1 MTLKTLSPM
10 HVIPTEKFKTIR
22 IQMRF
27 FEPLDESTVS
37 ARALM
42 LSMLQAKTG
51 DFPSRRMFQNHLE
64 SLYDAQLYTK
74 ASKLGNTHVG
84 EIGVRFIHPDYTD
97 QPKEYL
103 AEVLGTLK
111 NTVLNPDFDANL
123 LSEEKRFLKA
133 YFASEYANKDVYA
146 AKRYQEHLFRDH
158 PYRVNAN
165 GRPEGVDPVRL
176 EAIQTAY
183 KTLLE
188 NPVFITVVGDVDD
201 SMAAIMQESFEF
213 ANQGLP
219 KSMLVRHGMRSKESV
234 YETMNLSQD
243 RLFMTLKSDV
253 YYPDPDVYAMRVL
266 DTLLGGGSDS
276 LLFDSIRE
284 THGLAYQVHSNYQ
297 PFTGLI
303 TIMAGVNH
311 VNVEKAKDIIKDTLK
326 TLQEG
331 AFSDDALAIAKQ
343 SLKQSIKRSFD
354 LQSALATKALL
365 HEAFNTPMDKDDVL
379 GQLERVQKDD
389 VVRVANTLQFVF
401 TYVLGGNSDA

>member
-1 MTLKTLSPM
+1 MTLKTLSPL
-10 HVIPTEKFKTIR
+10 HVIPTGKFKTIR

-27 FEPLDESTVS
+27 FEPLDVDTVS

-42 LSMLQAKTG
+42 LSMLQAKTA

-64 SLYDAQLYTK
+64 SLYDTRVYTK

-84 EIGVRFIHPDYTD
+84 EVGVHCIHPDYTED
-97 QPKEYL
+97 AASYL
-103 AEVLGTLK
+103 EDVLYTLK
-111 NTVLNPDFDANL
+111 SALLNPSFDADL
-123 LSEEKRFLKA
+123 LKEEKRFLKA
-133 YFASEYANKDVYA
+133 HFASEYANKDVYA
-146 AKRYQEHLFRDH
+146 ARRYQEHLFRDH

-165 GRPEGVDPVRL
+165 GLPEGVDPTKL
-176 EAIQTAY
+176 EDIHEAY
-183 KTLLE
+183 RTLLE

-201 SMAAIMQESFEF
+201 AL
-213 ANQGLP
+213 ANTIRQALDFVNPGLP
-219 KSMLVRHGMRSKESV
+219 KSMLVRHGMRNKESV

-253 YYPDPDVYAMRVL
+253 YYPDRDVYAMRVL

-303 TIMAGVNH
+303 TIMAGINH
-311 VNVEKAKDIIKDTLK
+311 VNVKKAQTLVKETLK
-326 TLQEG
+326 TLKDG

-365 HEAFNTPMDKDDVL
+365 HEAFDTPMERDEVL
-379 GQLERVQKDD
+379 AQLDRVQKDD
-389 VVRVANTLQFVF
+389 VVRVAKTLQFVF
-401 TYVLGGNSDA
+401 TYVLGGKSDA